1 MIDTHS
7 HIYHKEFDAD
17 LDAVIERAKTAGV
30 SHVLLPNIDLD
41 SVERMHKL
49 AELFP
54 GYCLPMMGL
63 HPCDVD
69 AGWKQEL
76 DTLGE
81 LLHRGGY
88 IAVGEVGLDK
98 HWDLTFYDAQCDAL
112 AVQFGWALELN
123 LPVSIHS
130 RKATDEA
137 MKIAEPFMAKGMK
150 AVLHCFGGST
160 QQAERAIDMGFAL
173 GVGGVITYH
182 NSNLAEI
189 LSACTPE
196 ALVLETDAPF
206 LSPVP
211 YRGKRNEPAYLKEIN
226 ARLAAALGMEP
237 DACAAQTSANA
248 RRIFSL

>member
-150 AVLHCFGGST
+150 PVLHCFGGSA

-248 RRIFSL
+248 RRIFGL

>member
-17 LDAVIERAKTAGV
+17 LGAVVQRAKDAGV
-30 SHVLLPNIDLD
+30 THILLPNIDLD
-41 SVERMHKL
+41 SVERMNRVA
-49 AELFP
+49 AEYP

-69 AGWKQEL
+69 ENWTKEL
-76 DTLGE
+76 DELGE
-81 LLHRGGY
+81 LLHEGRY
-88 IAVGEVGLDK
+88 IAVGEIGLDR
-98 HWDLTFYDAQCDAL
+98 HWELTHYDAQCEAL

-130 RKATDEA
+130 RKATDEV
-137 MKIAEPFMAKGMK
+137 MKIAEPFMAKGMQ
-150 AVLHCFGGST
+150 AVLHCFGGSA

-189 LSACTPE
+189 LADCPPE
-196 ALVLETDAPF
+196 KLVLETDAPF

-211 YRGKRNEPAYLKEIN
+211 YRGKRNEPAYLREIN

-237 DACAAQTSANA
+237 EACAAQTSANA
-248 RRIFSL
+248 RQIFRL

>member
-17 LDAVIERAKTAGV
+17 LGAVVQRAKDTGV
-30 SHVLLPNIDLD
+30 THILLPNIDLD
-41 SVERMHKL
+41 SVERMNRVA
-49 AELFP
+49 AEYQ

-69 AGWKQEL
+69 ENWKKEL
-76 DTLGE
+76 DELGE
-81 LLHRGGY
+81 LLHEGGY
-88 IAVGEVGLDK
+88 IAVGEVGLDR
-98 HWDLTFYDAQCDAL
+98 HWELTHYDAQCDAL
-112 AVQFGWALELN
+112 AVQFGWALELD

-130 RKATDEA
+130 RKATDEV
-137 MKIAEPFMAKGMK
+137 MKIAEPFMAKGMQ
-150 AVLHCFGGST
+150 AVLHCFGGSA

-189 LSACTPE
+189 LAACAPDK
-196 ALVLETDAPF
+196 LVLETDAPF

-237 DACAAQTSANA
+237 EACAAQTSANA
-248 RRIFSL
+248 RRIFRL

>member
-17 LDAVIERAKTAGV
+17 LADVILRARNAGV

-41 SVERMHKL
+41 SVERMHNVV
-49 AELFP
+49 AAYP
-54 GYCLPMMGL
+54 DYCLPMMGL

-69 AGWKQEL
+69 TNWKQEL
-76 DTLGE
+76 DELGD

-88 IAVGEVGLDK
+88 IAVGEVGLDR
-98 HWDLTFYDAQCDAL
+98 HWDLTHYDAQCDAL
-112 AVQFGWALELN
+112 AVQFGWALALE

-130 RKATDEA
+130 RKATDEV
-137 MKIAEPFMAKGMK
+137 MKIAEPFMAKGMR
-150 AVLHCFGGST
+150 AVLHCFGGSA

-189 LSACTPE
+189 LSACPPE
-196 ALVLETDAPF
+196 KLVLETDAPF

-211 YRGKRNEPAYLKEIN
+211 YRGKRNEPAYLREIN
-226 ARLAAALGMEP
+226 AKLAAALGMEP

-248 RRIFSL
+248 RRIFRL